1 MKTTMFQE
9 EIMSDQNLSKKIQN
23 KKTNGEEGLMVEIF
37 DDEESFKD
45 LSMYWKDLAVRTG
58 ATIYMSHEW
67 AQSWW
72 KHFGKNDKRSLFIL
86 TVWDGMK
93 LVGLAPFYKGYS
105 SIGPQIVESRLQ
117 LIGSGGSPNEQFGYL
132 DDYGISD
139 FLDILV
145 DNDYLEE
152 VTHLLAKIVDN
163 DYLEVD
169 VVNFHQA
176 RDDSYVMNHLYPE
189 LQKRGLEVTAE
200 KTDTCPFIDVS
211 GKPSLK
217 KFIKEQKSSAR
228 RRIRKTKRATGP
240 DEAFAIEEPESW
252 EEVNKAVDTLIKLHQ
267 DRWNELGF
275 PGVFY
280 DERFTSFFRE
290 LVREAYNNN
299 WLWFKEA
306 RDEEGVCAS
315 RLILQY
321 NGRYFD
327 YISGFDDNRDSAK
340 YRPGIGLL
348 INLVEDAIDGDDKRI
363 ELLRGEEY
371 YKYDFTDQN
380 FDNWK
385 VSLKL
390 DNKSSLARKP
400 VRKVFDLI
408 AFGYKRISTE
418 VELMKVQYK
427 KGGLKE
433 MLTGYASFRWKS
445 IKLKLED

>member
-9 EIMSDQNLSKKIQN
+9 EIMSGQDFPDMAQNN
-23 KKTNGEEGLMVEIF
+23 KTTNGGLMVEVF
-37 DDEESFKD
+37 DDEESFED
-45 LSMYWKDLAVRTG
+45 LSMYWKDLAMRTG

-67 AQSWW
+67 AKSWW
-72 KHFGKNDKRSLFIL
+72 KHFGKNAKRSLFIL
-86 TVWDGMK
+86 TIWDGMK

-105 SIGPQIVESRLQ
+105 SIGSRVVESRLQ

-145 DNDYLEE
+145 DDEYLEK
-152 VTHLLAKIVDN
+152 VNGLLIRIIDS

-169 VVNFHQA
+169 KINFHQA
-176 RDDSYVMNHLYPE
+176 RDDSFVMNHLYPG
-189 LQKRGLEVTAE
+189 LQEQGLEVRAE
-200 KTDTCPFIDVS
+200 QTDTCPFIDVS
-211 GKPSLK
+211 GQPSLK
-217 KFIKEQKSSAR
+217 EYIKEQKSSAR

-240 DEAFAIEEPESW
+240 DETFAIKEPESL
-252 EEVNKAVDTLIKLHQ
+252 EEVEKAVETLIKLHQ
-267 DRWNELGF
+267 ERWNELGF

-280 DERFTSFFRE
+280 DDRFTSFFKE
-290 LVREAYNNN
+290 LVRNAYNNN

-306 RDEEGVCAS
+306 RDEKGICAS
-315 RLILQY
+315 RLILRY

-327 YISGFDDNRDSAK
+327 YLSGFDDNRDSAK

-348 INLVEDAIDGDDKRI
+348 INLVEDAIRGDVKKI

-380 FDNWK
+380 FDNWR
-385 VSLKL
+385 VSLRF

-408 AFGYKRISTE
+408 AFGYQRILTE
-418 VELMKVQYK
+418 IELMKVQYE
-427 KGGLKE
+427 KGGLIA
-433 MLTGYASFRWKS
+433 MITGYTSFRWKS

>member
-9 EIMSDQNLSKKIQN
+9 EIMSDQDFPDMVQNGKI
-23 KKTNGEEGLMVEIF
+23 NGEGLMVEVF

-45 LSMYWKDLAVRTG
+45 LSMYWKDLAIRTD

-72 KHFGKNDKRSLFIL
+72 KHFGKNSRRSLFIL
-86 TVWDGMK
+86 TIWDGMK

-105 SIGPQIVESRLQ
+105 SIASRVVESRLQ

-139 FLDILV
+139 FLDVLV
-145 DNDYLEE
+145 DDEYSEAVTNLLTRLIDTGYLG
-152 VTHLLAKIVDN
+152 
-163 DYLEVD
+163 VD
-169 VVNFHQA
+169 VINFHQA
-176 RDDSYVMNHLYPE
+176 RDDSFVMNQLYPA
-189 LQKRGLEVTAE
+189 LQERGLEVTAE
-200 KTDTCPFIDVS
+200 QTDTCPFIDVS
-211 GKPSLK
+211 GQPSLK
-217 KFIKEQKSSAR
+217 EYIKDQKSSAR

-240 DEAFAIEEPESW
+240 DETFAIEEPESW
-252 EEVNKAVDTLIKLHQ
+252 EEVEKAVETLIKLHQ
-267 DRWNELGF
+267 ERWNELGF

-280 DERFTSFFRE
+280 DDRFTYFFRE
-290 LVREAYNNN
+290 LVKQAYDNG

-306 RDEEGVCAS
+306 RDEKGVCAS
-315 RLILQY
+315 RLILRY

-348 INLVEDAIDGDDKRI
+348 INLVEDAIEGDTKKI

-380 FDNWK
+380 FDNWR
-385 VSLKL
+385 VSLRL
-390 DNKSSLARKP
+390 ENKSTLVRKP
-400 VRKVFDLI
+400 VRKIFDLI
-408 AFGYKRISTE
+408 AFGYQRVSTE
-418 VELMKVQYK
+418 VELMKVQYE
-427 KGGLKE
+427 KGGFIE
-433 MLTGYASFRWKS
+433 MITGYASFRWKS